1 MPVTLELHGN
11 RIYLTS
17 DYPTAGIGKTVPG
30 ANFSTTGGPHWS
42 VPLNIEAC
50 LALRERFGGELRIDS
65 SLSAWYRKA
74 SAERERL
81 HALAMASDGEL
92 KRLPRVAPDL
102 AAAMERRTYQRSGTR
117 FAADARNVLIAD
129 DPGLGKTLIGMGSVV
144 ENGVSGPYLVV
155 CPKTAVLSVWAR
167 ELPRWLRAMKP
178 TVVTVPDG
186 RAKRDAILDR
196 VLIYGNAYDGQAMV
210 DTMAEMERV
219 ERSLSNT
226 WVVVHPEMVRTKS
239 WWVCKQCKHETPRNA
254 KPKEL
259 ACGHDPVQ
267 APIRHDHEFPQ
278 LFGVDWGAVIC
289 DESDRAIIR
298 LTGTPTQVRNGMELL
313 PVRED
318 GMRVAMSGT
327 PFRGKPHLLWSTLN
341 WLDPKKHGGKWRWVM
356 QFWKTG
362 GYSGYEIGDFIS
374 PEHEA
379 KLWESLK
386 GVMLRRTKAE
396 VAPDLPPKAYVGSP
410 IAPDDPASPVGI
422 WLPMETKQ
430 AKAYKEMLNQ
440 TAAELD
446 GGRLEAIGE
455 LAIRTRLQQF
465 ATSAGRMVGTEFKPA
480 LPSNKFDWLAEAL
493 LEWGF
498 PDDPCTKVIVAS
510 QYTQTL
516 KMFADGLLKL
526 KDGRTAAPVKSLL
539 LTGEVSGAARAG
551 LIDRFNDSNQ
561 GPHVMF
567 LQVKTGGVAITID
580 TADKMVLIDEGPV
593 DVMIQ
598 VEDRIHRVSKPR
610 PVEYYYLRSEGTVDV
625 GIAMVNAQRGKD
637 SRRLLDERRGVEYL
651 RRVLELSR

>member
-1 MPVTLELHGN
+1 MPVNLELAGN

-17 DYPTAGIGKTVPG
+17 DYPTKGLGQTVPG

-42 VPLNIEAC
+42 LPLNIEAC
-50 LALRERFGGELRIDS
+50 LALRERFGAELRIGK
-65 SLSAWYRKA
+65 SLSAWYRIA
-74 SAERERL
+74 YAERERL

-102 AAAMERRTYQRSGTR
+102 ATAMERRTYQRSGTR
-117 FAADARNVLIAD
+117 FTADARNVLIAD

-144 ENGVSGPYLVV
+144 ENGVLGPYLVV

-186 RAKRDAILDR
+186 RAKRDDILDDLAADYT
-196 VLIYGNAYDGQAMV
+196 VGSLQLKDGRL
-210 DTMAEMERV
+210 D
-219 ERSLSNT
+219 NT

-239 WWVCKQCKHETPRNA
+239 WWGCKQCGVETPRTA

-259 ACGHDPVQ
+259 ECGHDPVQ

-278 LFGVDWGAVIC
+278 LFGVQWGAVIC

-341 WLDPKKHGGKWRWVM
+341 WLDPKKYGGKWRWVG

-362 GYSGYEIGDFIS
+362 GYTGYEIGDYLS
-374 PEHEA
+374 PEHEQ
-379 KLWESLK
+379 KLWDSLK
-386 GVMLRRTKAE
+386 GIMLRRTKSE
-396 VAPDLPPKAYVGSP
+396 VAPDLPPKGYVGSP

-422 WLPMETKQ
+422 WLPMDLKQ
-430 AKAYKEMLNQ
+430 AKAYKEMLDQ

-455 LAIRTRLQQF
+455 LAIATRLQQF

-480 LPSNKFDWLAEAL
+480 LPSNKFDWLTEAL
-493 LEWGF
+493 QEWGF
-498 PDDPCTKVIVAS
+498 PGDPCTKVIVAS
-510 QYTQTL
+510 RYTQVL
-516 KMFADGLLKL
+516 KMFADELLKF
-526 KDGRTAAPVKSLL
+526 KDGRKAAPIKSLM
-539 LTGEVSGAARAG
+539 LTGEVSGVARAG

-580 TADKMVLIDEGPV
+580 TADKMVLLDESDV
-593 DVMIQ
+593 DTMLQ